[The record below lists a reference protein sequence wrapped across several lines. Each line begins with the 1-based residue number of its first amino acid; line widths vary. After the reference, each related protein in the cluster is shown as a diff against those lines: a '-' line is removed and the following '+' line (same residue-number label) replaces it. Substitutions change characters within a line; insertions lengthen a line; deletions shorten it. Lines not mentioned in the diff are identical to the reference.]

1 MSEIL
6 YPLTLKSSVSVL
18 KIVKLKKTVSRSFE
32 IKTNA
37 VNIALLADEKMK
49 VTNFSS
55 SPLRLRLLNYIKYHE
70 LLINCLSKL
79 LMSP

>member
-18 KIVKLKKTVSRSFE
+18 KYIVKLQQFHVDSIE

-37 VNIALLADEKMK
+37 VNIALLADEMK
-49 VTNFSS
+49 LTHFSS
-55 SPLRLRLLNYIKYHE
+55 SPL
-70 LLINCLSKL
+70 
-79 LMSP
+79 